1 MRDEVLA
8 EWKMEQ
14 DRLTL
19 HVYCHVCGGVVF
31 GTASLRESIFRREL
45 PLILEAIR
53 YGDQELFVS
62 DSKLDQAG
70 IFVHF
75 QKPKS
80 ENSKIES
87 YGFLGDYKLDE

>member
-1 MRDEVLA
+1 MLA

-45 PLILEAIR
+45 PLVLEAIR